1 MIKKLL
7 ALMILAVG
15 MSVHA
20 CWFTELNFAKA
31 YIAQINTVEVFYSA
45 YEATATG
52 DFSYLSGTYQ
62 VNGKWNGAYTYCGGN
77 PVIPGFTPPYGT
89 FTNPQASGRHLKFT
103 DVPVPRWDIDE
114 TVFPY
119 AGGTALY
126 YKSQY
131 VFGDVKTPP
140 LTGWTP
146 LAGHGTGT
154 VTLVKVPTPWNS
166 GDPISCPPAGIQDL
180 PCQVWIKLQ
189 PRSEEGAPAITEALL
204 QYKKLPSGAWTTFK
218 TLRQLNWT
226 MDFSKPVQ
234 LFGPNIF
241 DPPGAQSGNEY
252 LVRLYFTDG
261 IYENADLGTNAPEG
275 GDTTW
280 RNQWVTKITI
290 SGKRRPQ

>member
-7 ALMILAVG
+7 ATLVLVAG
-15 MSVHA
+15 LSASA
-20 CWFTELNFAKA
+20 CWFTELNFNRH
-31 YIAQINTVEVFYSA
+31 YIAMVNT
-45 YEATATG
+45 
-52 DFSYLSGTYQ
+52 
-62 VNGKWNGAYTYCGGN
+62 
-77 PVIPGFTPPYGT
+77 
-89 FTNPQASGRHLKFT
+89 
-103 DVPVPRWDIDE
+103 
-114 TVFPY
+114 
-119 AGGTALY
+119 
-126 YKSQY
+126 
-131 VFGDVKTPP
+131 
-140 LTGWTP
+140 
-146 LAGHGTGT
+146 T
-154 VTLVKVPTPWNS
+154 VTFPANPAWTGEN
-166 GDPISCPPAGIQDL
+166 ITCPPAGTQEL
-180 PCQVWIKLQ
+180 PCQIWIKLQ
-189 PRSEEGAPAITEALL
+189 PRTEENAPAIKEALL
-204 QYKKLPSGAWTTFK
+204 QYKKLPSGTWTTFK